1 MQRYLLLV
9 DRDENILELQEATLK
24 YFYGGE
30 IVTVQSREEAVK
42 SILRLGRPEIIISD
56 LQLLKDGFHNYLK
69 DSGAYL
75 PLVATSFSKER
86 QVTPAELT
94 LVTSVLTK
102 PICPEELSHL
112 VKSFTQAP
120 PTSPTHV
127 PIKHKVACEVASGK
141 FDIYLKLSGT
151 NYVKLTNKGSD
162 FTEAEA
168 SKLASKGINEVYIKA
183 SESREFLR
191 VWEESLYFRM
201 SRRQDGL
208 DAIIATD
215 CLEQIERIS
224 RAFGWSTETVKAS
237 QKIIKEAII
246 ALNKDERMS
255 QLLKKKFSDK
265 GSDYS
270 RHVGLLCYLTCVM
283 CAQVKKPEAQ
293 EKLVMAALMHDLA
306 IDESLYPQI
315 ELWNKQASDLEDR
328 SPEVVRYRLHPLH
341 ASQTAQTLD
350 ILPPDVDQI
359 ILQHHEAPDGSG
371 FPRGLSANRIHYLAS
386 MFIIAEDL
394 VHFLDDGDNLETS
407 ITDFLMW
414 GENRY
419 TQSNFKKIFDEIRP
433 KMV

>member
-9 DRDENILELQEATLK
+9 DRDDDILELQEATLK

-30 IVTVQSREEAVK
+30 IVTARTREDAVK
-42 SILRLGRPEIIISD
+42 SILHLGRPEIIISD
-56 LQLLKDGFHNYLK
+56 LQLLKDGFHTYLK

-75 PLVATSFSKER
+75 PLVATSFSKEK
-86 QVTPAELT
+86 VPTPAEMT
-94 LVTSVLTK
+94 LVTSVLKK

-151 NYVKLTNKGSD
+151 NYVKLTNKGSE
-162 FTEAEA
+162 FSEAEA
-168 SKLASKGINEVYIKA
+168 NKLASKGISEVYIKA

-191 VWEESLYFRM
+191 VWEENLYFRM
-201 SRRQDGL
+201 SRRPEGL
-208 DAIIATD
+208 DSLMATD
-215 CLEQIERIS
+215 CLEQIEKIS
-224 RAFGWSTETVKAS
+224 RAFGWSSDAVKAS
-237 QKIIKEAII
+237 QKIVKEAII
-246 ALNKDERMS
+246 ALNKDDKIAA
-255 QLLKKKFSDK
+255 LLRRKFSES
-265 GSDYS
+265 GSEYS

-283 CAQVKKPEAQ
+283 CAQVNKPEAQ

-306 IDESLYPQI
+306 VDETLYPQI
-315 ELWNKQASDLEDR
+315 ERWNKQAGDLEDR

-341 ASQTAQTLD
+341 ASQTAQSID
-350 ILPPDVDQI
+350 FLPPDVDQI

-414 GENRY
+414 GENHY
-419 TQSNFKKIFDEIRP
+419 MQSNFKKIFDEIRP
-433 KMV
+433 KIA